1 MIADADQ
8 ASKTMRKDRR
18 RRPAAQGW
26 KTGTAA
32 EFLGLSVEEER
43 YVELRLRLCEGV
55 RERRQRRHLT
65 QTELARAPRSRQS
78 RVAKMEAGDP
88 SVSLDL
94 LVRSLLA
101 LGASNRDLA
110 KLIG

>member
-1 MIADADQ
+1 
-8 ASKTMRKDRR
+8 MREDKRKR
-18 RRPAAQGW
+18 LAAKGW
-26 KTGTAA
+26 KTGSAGD
-32 EFLGLSVEEER
+32 FLGLSVEEER
-43 YVELRLRLCEGV
+43 YVELRLRLSEGI

-65 QTELARAPRSRQS
+65 QTELARALRSSQS

-101 LGASNRDLA
+101 LGASNKDLA

>member
-1 MIADADQ
+1 
-8 ASKTMRKDRR
+8 MREDKRKR
-18 RRPAAQGW
+18 LAARGW
-26 KTGTAA
+26 KTGSAA
-32 EFLGLSVEEER
+32 DFLGLSVEEAR
-43 YVELRLRLCEGV
+43 YVELRLRLSEGI

-65 QTELARAPRSRQS
+65 QTELARALRSSQS

-101 LGASNRDLA
+101 LGASNKDLA

>member
-1 MIADADQ
+1 
-8 ASKTMRKDRR
+8 MREDKRR
-18 RRPAAQGW
+18 RLAAKGW
-26 KTGTAA
+26 ETGSAA
-32 EFLGLSVEEER
+32 DFLGLSVEEER
-43 YVELRLRLCEGV
+43 YVELRLRLSEGI

-65 QTELARAPRSRQS
+65 QTELARALRSSQS

-101 LGASNRDLA
+101 LGASNKDLA

>member
-1 MIADADQ
+1 
-8 ASKTMRKDRR
+8 MREDKRKR
-18 RRPAAQGW
+18 LAAKGW
-26 KTGTAA
+26 KTGSAA
-32 EFLGLSVEEER
+32 DFLGLSVEEER
-43 YVELRLRLCEGV
+43 YVELRLRLSEAI

-65 QTELARAPRSRQS
+65 QTELARALRSSQS

>member
-1 MIADADQ
+1 
-8 ASKTMRKDRR
+8 MREDKRKR
-18 RRPAAQGW
+18 LAAKGW
-26 KTGTAA
+26 KTGSAA
-32 EFLGLSVEEER
+32 DFLGLSVEEER
-43 YVELRLRLCEGV
+43 YVELRLRLSEGI

-65 QTELARAPRSRQS
+65 QTELARALRSSQS

-101 LGASNRDLA
+101 LGASNKDLA